1 MLLIAQRALL
11 MFYRNVQA
19 PGGFPGGSLLKNPA
33 RNSGDAR
40 DMGSTRGREDPLEE
54 GMATTPVFLPGKFYG
69 RAPWRAIVH
78 EVVKSHMR
86 LSS

>member
-40 DMGSTRGREDPLEE
+40 DMGSTPGSGRS
-54 GMATTPVFLPGKFYG
+54 PGG
-69 RAPWRAIVH
+69 GH
-78 EVVKSHMR
+78 GNH
-86 LSS
+86 SSILAWEILWHSTLAGYSP